1 VNKAMGDCQGGEAQ
15 LSPLDK
21 PGVHTPGAV
30 KKLIIDNTRYKIMPY
45 VPHTE
50 DDLKEMLAAIGI
62 GSVDNLFAEIPQDLR
77 ISGLKNM
84 PEGMSESGVAR
95 LLKERAAQDQVGL
108 CFIGAGAYEHY
119 IPAVVLDLISRGEFL
134 TAYTPYQ
141 AEASQ
146 GTLQVIYEYQSMTC
160 HLMQMD
166 VSNASM
172 YDGASSLAEAI
183 LMAVRL
189 HKNEKAK
196 TILLPQALHPAYRV
210 VIKTITKTHNLELV
224 TIPYDVKTGTIN
236 FDILKTYADKN
247 VAALVIS
254 QPNFFGALEDVD
266 ALTDWAHQNSIF
278 VIGNVNPVAT
288 ALLKAPGKWGEKG
301 VDIAA
306 GEGQPLG
313 APLAYGGPYFG
324 YMCTKKEY
332 VRQLPGRIVGR
343 TVDKEG
349 RTGFVLTLQAREQHI
364 RRAKATS
371 NICSNQALL
380 ATGATIYMSL
390 LGAEGLRRV
399 AAVSH
404 SNAVSLREKLLKIK
418 GVKAVFNSQF
428 FHEFV
433 ISFEQPVEAILS
445 NLFDQYGIQG
455 GFDLTPEYP
464 ELGNSLLICVTETKS
479 AEDLETYA
487 KQLEKVL

>member
-1 VNKAMGDCQGGEAQ
+1 
-15 LSPLDK
+15 
-21 PGVHTPGAV
+21 
-30 KKLIIDNTRYKIMPY
+30 MPY
-45 VPHTE
+45 IPHTE
-50 DDLKEMLAAIGI
+50 SDIKEMLSTIGVGAI
-62 GSVDNLFAEIPQDLR
+62 DDLFAEIPKDLR
-77 ISGLKNM
+77 INGLKNI
-84 PEGMSESGVAR
+84 PEGMSEFEVAR
-95 LLKERAAQDQVGL
+95 LLKERAAQDQTGL

-146 GTLQVIYEYQSMTC
+146 GTLQVIYEYQSMMC

-196 TILLPQALHPAYRV
+196 TILLPQALHPGYRM
-210 VIKTITKTHNLELV
+210 VIKTITKAHGLNLD
-224 TIPYDVKTGTIN
+224 TIPYDPKTGCTSM
-236 FDILKTYADKN
+236 DALQQYANKD
-247 VAALVIS
+247 VAALVIA
-254 QPNFFGALEDVD
+254 QPNFFGSLEDVD
-266 ALTDWAHQNSIF
+266 VLTNWAHQNSIF
-278 VIGNVNPVAT
+278 VIGNVNPIAT

-301 VDIAA
+301 ADIVA
-306 GEGQPLG
+306 GDGQPLG

-324 YMCTKKEY
+324 YMCTKKENA
-332 VRQLPGRIVGR
+332 RQLPGRIVGR
-343 TVDKEG
+343 TVDKDG
-349 RTGFVLTLQAREQHI
+349 KPGFVLTLQAREQHI

-371 NICSNQALL
+371 NICSNQALM

-390 LGAEGLRRV
+390 LGAEGMRRV
-399 AAVSH
+399 AATSH
-404 SNAVSLREKLLKIK
+404 ANAISLRENLLKIK
-418 GVKAVFNSQF
+418 GVKAVFDGQL

-433 ISFEQPVEAILS
+433 ISFERPVEEILS
-445 NLFDQYGIQG
+445 ALSKKYGTQG
-455 GFDLTPEYP
+455 GFDLTDEYP
-464 ELGNSLLICVTETKS
+464 ELGNSLLVCTTETKS

-487 KQLEKVL
+487 KQLEDVL

>member
-1 VNKAMGDCQGGEAQ
+1 
-15 LSPLDK
+15 
-21 PGVHTPGAV
+21 
-30 KKLIIDNTRYKIMPY
+30 MPY
-45 VPHTE
+45 IPHTE
-50 DDLKEMLAAIGI
+50 EDVKEMLATIGI
-62 GSVDNLFAEIPQDLR
+62 NGIDDLFTEIPKDLC
-77 ISGLKNM
+77 ISVLKNI
-84 PEGMSESGVAR
+84 PEGMSEADVAK
-95 LLKERAAQDQVGL
+95 LLKERAAQDQTRL

-119 IPAVVLDLISRGEFL
+119 VPAVVLDLISRGEFL

-146 GTLQVIYEYQSMTC
+146 GTLQVIYEYQTMMC

-166 VSNASM
+166 LSNASM

-196 TILLPQALHPAYRV
+196 TVLLSHALHPAYRI
-210 VIKTITKTHNLELV
+210 VIKTVIKSYGLELV
-224 TIPYDVKTGTIN
+224 TIPYDPKTGCTSI
-236 FDILKTYADKN
+236 DALKQYANKD
-247 VAALVIS
+247 VAALVIA
-254 QPNFFGALEDVD
+254 QPNFFGVLEDVD
-266 ALTDWAHQNSIF
+266 ALTDFAHQNSMF
-278 VIGNVNPVAT
+278 VIGSVNPIAT

-301 VDIAA
+301 ADITA
-306 GEGQPLG
+306 GDGQPLG

-324 YMCTKKEY
+324 YMCTKKENA
-332 VRQLPGRIVGR
+332 RQMPGRIVGR
-343 TVDKEG
+343 TVDKDG
-349 RTGFVLTLQAREQHI
+349 SAGFVLTLQAREQHI

-399 AAVSH
+399 AATSH
-404 SNAVSLREKLLKIK
+404 SNANWLRDRLLKIK

-433 ISFEQPVEAILS
+433 ISLERPVEEVLS
-445 NLFDQYGIQG
+445 NLFDQHGIQG
-455 GFDLTPEYP
+455 GFDLTFEYP
-464 ELGNSLLICVTETKS
+464 ELGNSLLVCATETKS
-479 AEDLETYA
+479 VEDLETYA